1 MMAIKPKTV
10 KKISILFL
18 SHHTKHDG
26 MYNYYIQ
33 QDNCSVNTSIS
44 GTEYS
49 LTSVQQVVTDSQG
62 NFNNSSSVF
71 LMVTL
76 EKKSITTHIFYV
88 SWQINA
94 FSYTHSKM
102 VGAV

>member
-1 MMAIKPKTV
+1 MAITPKPV

-26 MYNYYIQ
+26 MYNYYIH
-33 QDNCSVNTSIS
+33 QDNCSVNTSIT

-49 LTSVQQVVTDSQG
+49 LTTSVQQIVTDSQG
-62 NFNNSSSVF
+62 NFNNSSFVF

-76 EKKSITTHIFYV
+76 EKKSITIHIFYV